1 MPANPAIS
9 IDDAMNTQPAL
20 DALSMGLN
28 AGRVRAV
35 MQRKLNLTGIPFNS
49 TEALVSAVLDGQIE
63 DEGFESIEAD
73 RRLESQVTQL
83 LLSAVSSVGLSTDGN
98 EEASSSASTSVA
110 STSTEVPED
119 DAASIAEDFQLP
131 SDERRMKNVE
141 CKICMVEEVGVV
153 FLPCGHLLSCV
164 MCAPAM
170 AQCPLCRQQIL
181 GRVRTFLS

>member
-1 MPANPAIS
+1 MNQSMPATPTIS
-9 IDDAMNTQPAL
+9 IDDAMSTQAAL

-35 MQRKLNLTGIPFNS
+35 MQRKIQLTGRLFSS

-63 DEGFESIEAD
+63 DEGFESVEAS
-73 RRLESQVTQL
+73 RRLESEVTQL
-83 LLSAVSSVGLSTDGN
+83 LLSAVSSVGLNEAEQLAASRSSTN
-98 EEASSSASTSVA
+98 VA
-110 STSTEVPED
+110 STSTAVPED
-119 DAASIAEDFQLP
+119 SPQLANIEDKSIQLP
-131 SDERRMKNVE
+131 TDERRLKNVE

-170 AQCPLCRQQIL
+170 VIL
-181 GRVRTFLS
+181 

>member
-1 MPANPAIS
+1 MLVKGSTYIKNVIQRSSESGSNQSANQSMPANPAIP

-20 DALSMGLN
+20 DALLMGLN

-73 RRLESQVTQL
+73 RRLESQVTHL
-83 LLSAVSSVGLSTDGN
+83 LLSAVSSVGLANDDN
-98 EEASSSASTSVA
+98 EQASSSASNNVA
-110 STSTEVPED
+110 STSTIVPED
-119 DAASIAEDFQLP
+119 ESHATIDDDLQSP

-141 CKICMVEEVGVV
+141 CKICMV
-153 FLPCGHLLSCV
+153 
-164 MCAPAM
+164 
-170 AQCPLCRQQIL
+170 
-181 GRVRTFLS
+181 RTIVSSK